1 MELRILGSGSCAPSK
16 VRNCPGYL
24 LKVKGKTL
32 LIDAGP
38 GTYTSLCQLG
48 IDFQSIDEIFIS
60 HMHLDHVNDLSA
72 ILFTRKHCSGPENET
87 LPVIHGPEGFEADFF
102 NLMGAYGTQIIS
114 GEQVYTV
121 VEHLPDSETYQ
132 TYQTGQIFVRGYAME
147 HSMPTVGYR
156 FEHLLNSNMPLNE
169 PAVVELETEED
180 EKVDLKVTKTKRNKK
195 KKREEDVEDDVEEEV
210 KPPEPVKAFAYSGD
224 TSPCENL
231 IQLARNADC
240 FLMEISS
247 DESNPRDGH
256 STIREAAQA
265 AETAGA
271 KITIFTHMSQETDL
285 ADVERIASEIYTGMA
300 IKAKDGMRLI
310 I

>member
-121 VEHLPDSETYQ
+121 VEHSPNSETYQ
-132 TYQTGQIFVRGYAME
+132 TYQTGQVFIRAYVME
-147 HSMPTVGYR
+147 HSIPTIGYR
-156 FEHLLNSNMPLNE
+156 FEHLLNSNMPLSE
-169 PAVVELETEED
+169 QAEIGTETKEDEIIDLKEALAKPRTKKRKEEED
-180 EKVDLKVTKTKRNKK
+180 EL
-195 KKREEDVEDDVEEEV
+195 EEEV

-231 IQLARNADC
+231 IQLARNVDC

-247 DESNPRDGH
+247 DESNPRGGH

-265 AETAGA
+265 AESAGA
-271 KITIFTHMSQETDL
+271 KITIFTHMSQETDM
-285 ADVERIASEIYTGMA
+285 ADVERIASEIYSGMA